1 VRRQVR
7 VGGFFVVLV
16 LAILAAAP
24 AAVGSETAARE
35 GVGVPRVLGPN
46 LRISGPDA
54 SGYPAG
60 ETAVAVA
67 YNSVTGGY
75 LVVWPDMRSS
85 SRTVYGR
92 LVSASGSP
100 VGADFLIGSLAFNPA
115 VAFDSIT
122 NQFLVVWADNWTTS
136 RYDIYGQRVSA
147 AGALVGGALRISGAA
162 ATYGVGQPAAAFD
175 STTGEF
181 LVVWRDGRNWGDRGQ
196 DIYGQR
202 VSAAGTAVGSNFRI
216 SGTAAVADDSEPTV
230 AYGSTADEFL
240 VAWEDARDL
249 STRQHDIYG
258 RRVSGSGS
266 PVGGD
271 FRICGRRAVAF
282 DMSPAAAYDP
292 TTDQFLVVWE
302 DMRKSATRGLD
313 IRGRW
318 LSAEGFPV
326 GPDFRISGRSAIKD
340 DSDPTVTYNSAAD
353 QLLVAWSDYRDW
365 ERGYDIYGQRV
376 STSDATVGN
385 NFRISDDTATKDE
398 HGPAAAYDSATNHY
412 LVVWADLRDTVQ
424 WDNGEQIYGQR
435 LAG

>member
-1 VRRQVR
+1 VRRRAGVL
-7 VGGFFVVLV
+7 GCFVVLV
-16 LAILAAAP
+16 LAVLAAAP

-60 ETAVAVA
+60 EKAVAVA
-67 YNSVTGGY
+67 YNSVGGEY

-85 SRTVYGR
+85 RTVYGR
-92 LVSASGSP
+92 RVSASGSP
-100 VGADFLIGSLAFNPA
+100 VGDDFLIGNLAFNPA
-115 VAFDSIT
+115 VAYDSIT

-147 AGALVGGALRISGAA
+147 AGALVGGTFRVSGAA
-162 ATYGVGQPAAAFD
+162 ATRGVGQPAVAFD

-196 DIYGQR
+196 DIYGQQ
-202 VSAAGTAVGSNFRI
+202 VSAAGNPVGSNFRI
-216 SGTAAVADDSEPTV
+216 SGTAAIADDSEPTV

-302 DMRKSATRGLD
+302 DSRKSGARGLD

-318 LSAEGFPV
+318 LSAAGSPV

-340 DSDPTVTYNSAAD
+340 DSDPTVAYNSAAD

-365 ERGYDIYGQRV
+365 ERGYDIYGQRL
-376 STSDATVGN
+376 SAATAVGN

-398 HGPAAAYDSATNHY
+398 HGPAAAYDSATNHH
-412 LVVWADLRDTVQ
+412 LVVWADLRDAVQ
-424 WDNGEQIYGQR
+424 WSDGEQIYGQR
-435 LAG
+435 LTG